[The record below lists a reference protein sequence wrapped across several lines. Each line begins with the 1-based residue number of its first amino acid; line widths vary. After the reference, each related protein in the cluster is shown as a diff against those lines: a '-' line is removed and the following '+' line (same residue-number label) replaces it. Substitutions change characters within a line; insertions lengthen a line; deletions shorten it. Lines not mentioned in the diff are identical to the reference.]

1 MYRTRH
7 EIMRSFRIATD
18 IAAPAER
25 VWQVM
30 SDTDRWNE
38 WTPSVTSVKR
48 LGDAPF
54 AVGSRVVIRQPKFP
68 PALWTLT
75 AIEPGR
81 SFTWVSSAPGLRVV
95 ARHSV
100 EPIVTRSRATL
111 SLELQGLLGALFG
124 EMTKGITER
133 YLAFEAAGLKARS
146 ENPDF
151 HLGEKSGE
159 GVANPIM
166 RK

>member
-1 MYRTRH
+1 MYRTRR

-68 PALWTLT
+68 PALWKLT

-100 EPIVTRSRATL
+100 EPIVTGSRATL
-111 SLELQGLLGALFG
+111 SLELQGILGGLLG
-124 EMTKGITER
+124 EMTK
-133 YLAFEAAGLKARS
+133 
-146 ENPDF
+146 
-151 HLGEKSGE
+151 
-159 GVANPIM
+159 
-166 RK
+166 